1 MSSGKILVVD
11 DDRNLIEVL
20 KVRIESAGY
29 EVTTALTGEEAIE
42 AAKNQMFDLAIL
54 DLQLERSDG
63 ISLMEKLHLLF
74 PDLPVIILTA
84 HGTIESAV
92 EAMKR
97 GAYSYVTKPFNAR
110 DLLLQME
117 KALEN
122 RVLQKE
128 IRRLKNFLGRRV

>member
-20 KVRIESAGY
+20 KVRVESAGY
-29 EVTTALTGEEAIE
+29 EVTTALNEEEAIE

-63 ISLMEKLHLLF
+63 ISLMQKLHLLF

-84 HGTIESAV
+84 PRMEPSKAPL
-92 EAMKR
+92 
-97 GAYSYVTKPFNAR
+97 KP
-110 DLLLQME
+110 
-117 KALEN
+117 
-122 RVLQKE
+122 
-128 IRRLKNFLGRRV
+128 